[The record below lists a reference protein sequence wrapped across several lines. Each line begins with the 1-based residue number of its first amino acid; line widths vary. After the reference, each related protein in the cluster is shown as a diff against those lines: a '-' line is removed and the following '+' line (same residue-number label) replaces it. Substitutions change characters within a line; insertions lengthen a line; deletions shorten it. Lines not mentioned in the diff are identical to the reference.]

1 MVSRK
6 DFPHL
11 MPTDHIGF
19 QIRTLSN
26 LISRK
31 INQMVSEE
39 EENLTANQSWVLD
52 YLTLHQEQDIM
63 QRDIEKKFSIRR
75 STASHMLQL
84 MEKNGYIRRISAP
97 DDARM
102 KKLII
107 TEKGIEAQRRMK
119 DRLCRFEDLF
129 QSNITPED
137 LQYLKKLFKQLEE
150 NIK

>member
-1 MVSRK
+1 
-6 DFPHL
+6 

-39 EENLTANQSWVLD
+39 EETLTAHQSWVLD
-52 YLTLHQEQDIM
+52 YMTKYAHQDIM
-63 QRDIEKKFSIRR
+63 QRDIEKNFSIRR

-84 MEKNGYIRRISAP
+84 MEKNGYIRRISIP

-107 TEKGIEAQRRMK
+107 TEKGIEAQKRMK
-119 DRLCRFEDLF
+119 DRLCRFEELF
-129 QSNITPED
+129 QSNITSEN
-137 LQYLKKLFKQLEE
+137 LQHLRKLLRQLEE
-150 NIK
+150 NIR

>member
-1 MVSRK
+1 
-6 DFPHL
+6 

-84 MEKNGYIRRISAP
+84 MEKNGYIRRISAT

-107 TEKGIEAQRRMK
+107 NRSTETYERSP
-119 DRLCRFEDLF
+119 L
-129 QSNITPED
+129 PV
-137 LQYLKKLFKQLEE
+137 
-150 NIK
+150 

>member
-1 MVSRK
+1 
-6 DFPHL
+6 

-31 INQMVSEE
+31 INQMVSDEE
-39 EENLTANQSWVLD
+39 ETLTAHQSWVLD
-52 YLTLHQEQDIM
+52 YLTKNHNQDIF

-84 MEKNGYIRRISAP
+84 MEKNGYIQRISSP

-107 TEKGIEAQRRMK
+107 TEKGMEAQKRMQ
-119 DRLCRFEDLF
+119 DRLCRFEEIF
-129 QSNITPED
+129 QSHISSED
-137 LQYLKKLFKQLEE
+137 LQHLKQLLKQLEE
-150 NIK
+150 NIL

>member
-1 MVSRK
+1 MS
-6 DFPHL
+6 
-11 MPTDHIGF
+11 TDHIGF

-31 INQMVSEE
+31 IKQVVSEE

-84 MEKNGYIRRISAP
+84 MEKNGYIRRISVP

-107 TEKGIEAQRRMK
+107 TEKGIEAQKRMK
-119 DRLCRFEDLF
+119 DRLCRFEELF
-129 QSNITPED
+129 QSNITSEN
-137 LQYLKKLFKQLEE
+137 LQHLRKLLRQLEE
-150 NIK
+150 NIR

>member
-1 MVSRK
+1 M
-6 DFPHL
+6 FI
-11 MPTDHIGF
+11 DHIGF

-39 EENLTANQSWVLD
+39 EETLTAHQSWVLD
-52 YLTLHQEQDIM
+52 YLTLHRDQEIM
-63 QRDIEKKFSIRR
+63 QKDIEKKFSIRR

-84 MEKNGYIRRISAP
+84 MEKNGYILRISVP

-107 TEKGIEAQRRMK
+107 TEKGIEAQNRMK
-119 DRLCRFEDLF
+119 DRLCRFEEIF
-129 QSNITPED
+129 QSNISQKD
-137 LQYLKKLFKQLEE
+137 LQYLKQLLKQLEK
-150 NIK
+150 NIQ

>member
-1 MVSRK
+1 
-6 DFPHL
+6 

-26 LISRK
+26 LIKRK
-31 INQMVSEE
+31 INQMVAEE
-39 EENLTANQSWVLD
+39 EETLTAHQGWVLN
-52 YLTLHQEQDIM
+52 YLTEQKDRDIM

-84 MEKNGYIRRISAP
+84 MEKNGYIQRITVP

-107 TEKGIEAQRRMK
+107 TKKGMEAQTRMQ
-119 DRLCRFEDLF
+119 DRICRFEDLF
-129 QSNITPED
+129 QSHISPED
-137 LQYLKKLFKQLEE
+137 LKHFQQILRQLED
-150 NIK
+150 NIR

>member
-1 MVSRK
+1 
-6 DFPHL
+6 

-84 MEKNGYIRRISAP
+84 MEKNGYIRRISSP

-107 TEKGIEAQRRMK
+107 TEKGIEAQKRMK
-119 DRLCRFEDLF
+119 DRLYRFEEIF
-129 QSNITPED
+129 QSGLSSED
-137 LQYLKKLFKQLEE
+137 LQYLKQLLYKLEC
-150 NIK
+150 NIR

>member
-1 MVSRK
+1 
-6 DFPHL
+6 

-150 NIK
+150 KIK

>member
-1 MVSRK
+1 MS
-6 DFPHL
+6 
-11 MPTDHIGF
+11 TDHIGF

-75 STASHMLQL
+75 STASHMLQM

>member
-1 MVSRK
+1 
-6 DFPHL
+6 

-39 EENLTANQSWVLD
+39 EESLTAHQNWVLD
-52 YLTLHQEQDIM
+52 YLTQHPDKDIM

-119 DRLCRFEDLF
+119 DRLYRFEELF
-129 QSNITPED
+129 QSHISQED
-137 LQYLKKLFKQLEE
+137 LQYLKKLLRQLEE
-150 NIK
+150 NIR

>member
-1 MVSRK
+1 
-6 DFPHL
+6 

-19 QIRTLSN
+19 QIRPLSN

-39 EENLTANQSWVLD
+39 EESLTAHQSWVLD
-52 YLTLHQEQDIM
+52 YLTLHQNQDIM

-84 MEKNGYIRRISAP
+84 MEKNGYIQRICAP

-119 DRLCRFEDLF
+119 DRLCRFEELF
-129 QSNITPED
+129 QSNISRED
-137 LQYLKKLFKQLEE
+137 LQYLKQILRQLEE
-150 NIK
+150 NIR